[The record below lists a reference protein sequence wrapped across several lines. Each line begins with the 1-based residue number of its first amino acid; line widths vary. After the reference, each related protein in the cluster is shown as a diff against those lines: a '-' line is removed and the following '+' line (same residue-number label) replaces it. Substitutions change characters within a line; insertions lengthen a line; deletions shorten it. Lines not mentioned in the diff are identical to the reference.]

1 MSQKIIA
8 LISLHEK
15 FNEETGKICGKINQL
30 NDPPPKKKKELK
42 KVSSPKFHFGINLN
56 KIKIS
61 ISYK

>member
-30 NDPPPKKKKELK
+30 NDPPPKKNELK
-42 KVSSPKFHFGINLN
+42 KVSSPKFHFGINLT